1 MKFRTLVGK
10 IGLISLIAVSASYA
24 VAAQKAGSSIP
35 RQEKLLNGMKLLMW
49 NDPSAAK
56 VTVSLRIHSGSAFD
70 PQGKEGT
77 VKLLAEN
84 IFPNEAAR
92 DFFVED
98 LGGSLEIVSNY
109 DYIQINASSYPSGLL
124 TMLETIAQAVST
136 PTIDKETTETL
147 KKALVAQIIELE
159 KDPAYIADRA
169 VAKRLFGSFPYGRP
183 QLGTEESVAKIDF
196 ADLLFVNERLFGADN
211 ATLAITGNYSG
222 ETAYRAVRRFFGS
235 WLKSDKKIPSTFRQP
250 DEPDTKVMEGRLA
263 GINSSQVRFALRG
276 LARNDN
282 DYAASQVLTNILNE
296 RFRTLVKN
304 GTEASVEHNA
314 RILPGA
320 VVFRYTGSVN
330 PVIPAVNVF
339 AAKITD
345 AEFIRAKAAIR
356 PIQVSERWLDV
367 DTYKLTSV
375 TEDAKAFETLTLA
388 DVQRVADRLSK
399 NPVVTVVVLPDMSA
413 PAASYEQ

>member
-1 MKFRTLVGK
+1 MLVGK
-10 IGLISLIAVSASYA
+10 IGLISLVAISAAYTA
-24 VAAQKAGSSIP
+24 AAQKPGSNIP

-56 VTVSLRIHSGSAFD
+56 VTVSLRVHSGSAFD

-92 DFFVED
+92 EFFVDD

-109 DYIQINASSYPSGLL
+109 DYIQIDASSNPSGLL

-136 PTIDKETTETL
+136 PTIDKETTEAL
-147 KKALVAQIIELE
+147 KRVLLAQIVELE
-159 KDPAYIADRA
+159 KDPAYIADCA

-196 ADLLFVNERLFGADN
+196 ADLLFVKERLFGADN

-222 ETAYRAVRRFFGS
+222 ETAYRAVRRFFGA

-250 DEPDTKVMEGRLA
+250 DEPDTKVLEGRLA
-263 GINSSQVRFALRG
+263 GINSSEVRFALRG
-276 LARNDN
+276 LARNDK
-282 DYAASQVLTNILNE
+282 DYAASQVLTRILNE

-304 GTEASVEHNA
+304 GTETSVEHNA

-320 VVFRYTGSVN
+320 VVFRHTGNAN
-330 PVIPAVNVF
+330 PEIPAMNVF
-339 AAKITD
+339 AAKITSM
-345 AEFIRAKAAIR
+345 EFDKARSGVPALA
-356 PIQVSERWLDV
+356 VAERWLDV
-367 DTYKLTSV
+367 DTYKLTSAA
-375 TEDAKAFETLTLA
+375 EDTKAFETLTLA

-399 NPVVTVVVLPDMSA
+399 NPIVTVVVLPE
-413 PAASYEQ
+413 AASPAITNNQ